1 LEGAIHTTI
10 VYSDHMN
17 LQYFKE
23 TNQLNRR
30 QARWAETLQAYN
42 FKIVYR
48 KGTENGKADALSRC
62 PEFTA
67 REGGTI
73 PTEKKPLLGLEL

>member
-1 LEGAIHTTI
+1 MLAIFYAMKQWRWNLQGAVHTTI
-10 VYSDHMN
+10 VYSDHIN

-30 QARWAETLQAYN
+30 QARWAEVLQEYN

-48 KGTENGKADALSRC
+48 KGMENGTADAL
-62 PEFTA
+62 
-67 REGGTI
+67 
-73 PTEKKPLLGLEL
+73 